1 MTENIDAIVV
11 GAGLAG
17 LVAAQHL
24 VEAGMTVR
32 IIEKGKKPGGR
43 VRTDLV
49 NGYQL
54 DRGFQV
60 LLPAYPEAQRYF
72 DYKALNLKNFDS
84 GALVFQGRQL
94 HKFYNALLHKD
105 QLLTTLMSPVAT
117 FKDLLIL
124 RRLTAR
130 WKKMSIQEVFKKDQ
144 MTTRK
149 FLEKQDFSNRFL
161 DRFLE
166 PFLAGIFLDPELK
179 TPNRMF
185 AFVMKMFNEQPAAVP
200 DKGMGA
206 LADQLA
212 AKLPDG
218 TLVYEQEV
226 RTIRQ
231 GSVRTRAGVIY
242 SAPIVIM
249 ATDPTNLLRDFV
261 EEHLPFRSVAN
272 LYFSSDKAPFDE
284 KLIGLNYGGSR
295 WVNNI
300 AVMTN
305 VSKSYAPEG
314 KHLISVSVI
323 RKSDVGER
331 DLTRI
336 VKNELAQ
343 TFGEEVLLWEHI
355 RTYMISKALPSPSI
369 FEMELEDIDVRYQ
382 KGIYLAG
389 DYLLNGSLQAAL
401 YSGRRA
407 VEVALSEYKPGETF
421 EVEEDLPTVGYKA
434 KIVEEDPNSED
445 LYDEDEK
452 KEYQLK
458 SDTGDQKNTVPQ
470 NSRSK
475 SSRRKPKVES
485 TEKRVEAT
493 DSSPT
498 QTSSAIGEKKD
509 QKPTPPRAPRRKPK
523 AQTENKQDSKSTSDL
538 SRIDAQSKEIS
549 SIDRKGVEKRS
560 PIEEKPTVKPSE
572 ETPKE
577 RITLTPLE
585 GETLSIIESSPQ
597 KEVESKPSKADE
609 IKKPEA
615 GEIGKPQAKNV
626 KKPVANK
633 PVAPKKPSAQEA
645 SEEEKR
651 KRKPVAKKEPVEKAA
666 PPSKVEESPKS
677 SEDSV
682 PAKESKNDAELK
694 TPPAPTNDSSKS

>member
-43 VRTDLV
+43 VRTDVV

-72 DYKALNLKNFDS
+72 DYKALDLQNFDS
-84 GALVFQGRQL
+84 GAIVFQGRQL

-105 QLLTTLMSPVAT
+105 QLLTTLLSPVAT
-117 FKDLLIL
+117 LKDLLIL

-130 WKKMSIQEVFKKDQ
+130 WKKMSIVEIFKKDQ

-149 FLEKQDFSNRFL
+149 FLEKQGFSNRFL

-185 AFVMKMFNEQPAAVP
+185 AFVMKMFNEHPAAVP

-369 FEMELEDIDVRYQ
+369 FEMELDDIDVRYQ

-421 EVEEDLPTVGYKA
+421 EVEEDLPTIGYKA
-434 KIVEEDPNSED
+434 KVVEEDPNSED

-458 SDTGDQKNTVPQ
+458 SDTGDQKTTAPR

-485 TEKRVEAT
+485 TEKRVEGT
-493 DSSPT
+493 DSSPIK
-498 QTSSAIGEKKD
+498 SSSVIGEKKD
-509 QKPTPPRAPRRKPK
+509 QKPTPKRAPRRKPK
-523 AQTENKQDSKSTSDL
+523 AQTEQDSKSTSDL

-549 SIDRKGVEKRS
+549 SIDRKGVEKKS
-560 PIEEKPTVKPSE
+560 PIEEKPAVKPSE

-609 IKKPEA
+609 IEKPEV
-615 GEIGKPQAKNV
+615 GEIGKPQAKNE

-633 PVAPKKPSAQEA
+633 PVAPKKPNAQA
-645 SEEEKR
+645 SSEEEKR

-682 PAKESKNDAELK
+682 PAKESKNDAEPK